1 PDPIEGTLRQVRA
14 ESAILDAEALAYNA
28 ISEEFLPFQETTR
41 RRRKHGIEALA
52 EQLPLKAFVFDILY
66 KDGVSLLDSPLAE
79 RLKILEET
87 MHPADD
93 TLMLTSSHMVRDAHT
108 LTLLFEAAIR

>member
-1 PDPIEGTLRQVRA
+1 
-14 ESAILDAEALAYNA
+14 
-28 ISEEFLPFQETTR
+28 QETTR

-93 TLMLTSSHMVRDAHT
+93 TLMLTSSHTVRDAHT
-108 LTLLFEAAIR
+108 LTLLSEEAISKGLEGLVVNKLESRYERGARSVNWL